1 MRPARV
7 SAAVVV
13 LDVLAAGD
21 GDEDDVAALAAG
33 GRGGVL
39 LGHG

>member
-7 SAAVVV
+7 LAAVVS
-13 LDVLAAGD
+13 LDALAAGD

-33 GRGGVL
+33 RRGVVL